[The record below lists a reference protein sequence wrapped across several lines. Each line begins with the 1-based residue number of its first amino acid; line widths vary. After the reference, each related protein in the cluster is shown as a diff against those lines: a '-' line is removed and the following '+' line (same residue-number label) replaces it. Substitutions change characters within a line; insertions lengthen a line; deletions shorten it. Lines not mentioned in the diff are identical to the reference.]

1 VGSYS
6 TPDVGYPEN
15 GVNTM
20 TRHSRRIEFGVVRI
34 GWAGRLV
41 AALFAVML
49 FALMLAFSALA
60 AAVGVAMAVLVGAKL
75 WWLSRRNG
83 AWQDA
88 GNRAG
93 RTLVT
98 DYEVVSSES
107 STNDSESGK
116 IAEGESDARTT
127 NH

>member
-1 VGSYS
+1 
-6 TPDVGYPEN
+6 
-15 GVNTM
+15 M
-20 TRHSRRIEFGVVRI
+20 IRHSRRVKFGVVRI

-41 AALFAVML
+41 TALLAVML
-49 FALMLAFSALA
+49 FVLMLAVSALA
-60 AAVGVAMAVLVGAKL
+60 AAVGVAIAVVVGAKL
-75 WWLSRRNG
+75 WWLSRRNE

-98 DYEVVSSES
+98 DYEVVSSDS
-107 STNDSESGK
+107 GPNDSESGK

>member
-1 VGSYS
+1 
-6 TPDVGYPEN
+6 
-15 GVNTM
+15 M
-20 TRHSRRIEFGVVRI
+20 IRHRRRIEFGVVRI
-34 GWAGRLV
+34 GGAGRLV
-41 AALFAVML
+41 TALFAVML
-49 FALMLAFSALA
+49 FALMLAVIALA
-60 AAVGVAMAVLVGAKL
+60 TAVGVAMAVVVGTKL
-75 WWLSRRNG
+75 WWSSRRKG

-107 STNDSESGK
+107 GPNDSESGK
-116 IAEGESDARTT
+116 IAEGESDARPT

>member
-1 VGSYS
+1 MIRY
-6 TPDVGYPEN
+6 
-15 GVNTM
+15 
-20 TRHSRRIEFGVVRI
+20 SRRVKFGVVRI

-41 AALFAVML
+41 TALLAVML
-49 FALMLAFSALA
+49 FVLMLAVSALA
-60 AAVGVAMAVLVGAKL
+60 AAVGAAIAVVVGAKL

-98 DYEVVSSES
+98 DYEVLSSENGP
-107 STNDSESGK
+107 NDSESGK
-116 IAEGESDARTT
+116 IAGGESDARTT
-127 NH
+127 NR